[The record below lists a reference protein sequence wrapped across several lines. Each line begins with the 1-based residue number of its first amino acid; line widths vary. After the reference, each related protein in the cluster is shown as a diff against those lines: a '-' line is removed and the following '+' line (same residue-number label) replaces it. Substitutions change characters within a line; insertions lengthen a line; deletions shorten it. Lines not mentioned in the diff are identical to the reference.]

1 MRKVVTQLC
10 DLRET
15 EKDIGRKLEEQR
27 AHASHLALLFDEY
40 LEVLIDDGDGE
51 EDSSSGPDGAHEV
64 GQNGQGADAQ
74 TAERSRRRN
83 VAIQLVNHGLFSMSS
98 HDHLLL
104 FQLFGDVLGRRARHF
119 DPRLG
124 EEGA

>member
-1 MRKVVTQLC
+1 MTTKSSIEN
-10 DLRET
+10 ET
-15 EKDIGRKLEEQR
+15 NET
-27 AHASHLALLFDEY
+27 
-40 LEVLIDDGDGE
+40 DDNQCRL
-51 EDSSSGPDGAHEV
+51 P
-64 GQNGQGADAQ
+64 
-74 TAERSRRRN
+74 
-83 VAIQLVNHGLFSMSS
+83 IQLVNHGLFSMSS